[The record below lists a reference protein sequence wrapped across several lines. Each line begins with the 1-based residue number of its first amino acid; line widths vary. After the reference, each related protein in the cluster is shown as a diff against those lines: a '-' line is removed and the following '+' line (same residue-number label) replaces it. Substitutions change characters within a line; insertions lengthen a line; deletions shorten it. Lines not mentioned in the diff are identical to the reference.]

1 MNKSG
6 KYFLI
11 LAVLLTATSNL
22 LGQVPVVETPKPTTI
37 FTVPSYTNP
46 TPQVRQP
53 NMPEFPN
60 SNPHNP
66 NPMDMYKRDRQ
77 EVQRRNAEIYRS
89 LQEHSISNYSIQ
101 YEFPSQFGAY
111 GTGYYLQ
118 ALEKTM

>member
-22 LGQVPVVETPKPTTI
+22 LGQVPVVETPKPATL

-46 TPQVRQP
+46 TPQVRHP
-53 NMPEFPN
+53 SMPEFP
-60 SNPHNP
+60 PYNP
-66 NPMDMYKRDRQ
+66 NTLDMYKRDRQ